1 MAMTSIASTCVCRG
15 DPAGLPPPCANRA
28 LLRTPRLRDDAGLS
42 GLDAPLSKARILSS
56 PAATVGGG
64 GGVAAAKRMDV
75 SADDVD
81 EGAECLG
88 GRANLCGVRAEDDAP
103 GESNPGDSPEGSLS
117 RTNRSARPGHR
128 LERATQK
135 LRPASVSIAA
145 FPSPVWATRG
155 SDAPDAS
162 PRVGDPNKTNAAF
175 ARTASSTP
183 RAVSSSA
190 SSKAVPGFRLA
201 ATSVPGASASAARA
215 TTPQGRHAREVA
227 ATSRA
232 SSAAVAP
239 PTTSQVSYRP
249 LRSL

>member
-28 LLRTPRLRDDAGLS
+28 LLRALRLRDDAGLS
-42 GLDAPLSKARILSS
+42 GLDAPPSKARILSS

-88 GRANLCGVRAEDDAP
+88 GRADLCGVRAEDDAP

-117 RTNRSARPGHR
+117 RTNRSARSGHR

-145 FPSPVWATRG
+145 FPSPVFG
-155 SDAPDAS
+155 SPDAS

-190 SSKAVPGFRLA
+190 SSIELVPGVRLA
-201 ATSVPGASASAARA
+201 ATSVPGASASAEASP
-215 TTPQGRHAREVA
+215 TPA
-227 ATSRA
+227 AT
-232 SSAAVAP
+232 
-239 PTTSQVSYRP
+239 
-249 LRSL
+249 

>member
-28 LLRTPRLRDDAGLS
+28 LLRALRLRDDAGLS
-42 GLDAPLSKARILSS
+42 GLDAPPSKARILSS

-75 SADDVD
+75 SADGVD

-88 GRANLCGVRAEDDAP
+88 GRADLCGVRAEDDAP

-145 FPSPVWATRG
+145 FPSPVW
-155 SDAPDAS
+155 DAS

-190 SSKAVPGFRLA
+190 RSKAVPGVRLA
-201 ATSVPGASASAARA
+201 ATSVPGASDSAARA